1 MNRNFIRDLRAE
13 APAMLTLAWPLV
25 LAEIGWMTM
34 GIVDTIMVGHMPNSA
49 EAIGG
54 TSLGGVMFYTIG
66 IFGGSLL
73 FSLDTKVSQAFGAG
87 DLLDANHS
95 LLNALYLIVPLT
107 PALMSVLWLAGRL
120 LPLMHIN
127 PNVQAQALPFLNA
140 MNWGTLPLLLYFAF
154 RRYLQAVNLVKPVTF
169 ALISAN
175 LVNLFGDWVLIYGRL
190 GFRAYGVVGSGW
202 STFVARVYMAAVLFA
217 TILWQHRQQER
228 ELFAGP
234 LRPDLERIRELLRIG
249 LPAATQ
255 VFFEIGVFSAATA
268 LIAKL
273 DAASLAAHQIA
284 LTAASATYMVP
295 LGISSAAA
303 VRVGQCIGARDP
315 VRAGRAGWA
324 AIVLGA
330 GFMASAAIVFVLMPR
345 VIIRLFS
352 PDPNVMRIGVPL
364 FFVAAAFQL
373 FDGLQT
379 VATGALRGAG
389 ETRIPMMSSFVAYWA
404 VGLPLGY
411 YFGFPRGM
419 GAFGVW
425 LGLALSL
432 LILGSALV
440 VAWRMT
446 VRTLVQQAN
455 PMAAHSQAS

>member
-1 MNRNFIRDLRAE
+1 
-13 APAMLTLAWPLV
+13 MLTLAWPLV
-25 LAEIGWMTM
+25 LAEIGWMAM

-87 DLLDANHS
+87 DLTDANHS

-175 LVNLFGDWVLIYGRL
+175 LVNLFGDWVLIYGHL
-190 GFRAYGVVGSGW
+190 GFRAYGVIGSGW
-202 STFVARVYMAAVLFA
+202 STFVARAYMAAVLLA
-217 TILWQHRQQER
+217 TILWQHRQQKR

-284 LTAASATYMVP
+284 LTAASASYMVP

-303 VRVGQCIGARDP
+303 VRVGQCIGARDS

-324 AIVLGA
+324 AMMLGTT
-330 GFMASAAIVFVLMPR
+330 FMASAAVVFVLMPK

-404 VGLPLGY
+404 IGLPLGY
-411 YFGFPRGM
+411 YLGFPRNM

-455 PMAAHSQAS
+455 PMAAHSHVS

>member
-1 MNRNFIRDLRAE
+1 M
-13 APAMLTLAWPLV
+13 PAMLTLAWPLV
-25 LAEIGWMTM
+25 LAEIGWMAM
-34 GIVDTIMVGHMPNSA
+34 AIVDTIMVGHMPNSA

-54 TSLGGVMFYTIG
+54 VSLGGVMFYTVG

-73 FSLDTKVSQAFGAG
+73 LSLDTKVSQAFGAG
-87 DLLDANHS
+87 DLVDANHS

-107 PALMSVLWLAGRL
+107 PALMSLLWLAGRL

-127 PNVQAQALPFLNA
+127 PDVQAQALPFLNA

-154 RRYLQAVNLVKPVTF
+154 RRYLQGVNLVKPVTF

-175 LVNLFGDWVLIYGRL
+175 LVNLFGDWVLIYGHL

-217 TILWQHRQQER
+217 TILWQHRKQR
-228 ELFAGP
+228 VELFPAP
-234 LRPDLERIRELLRIG
+234 RRPDLERIRELLRIG
-249 LPAATQ
+249 LPAAGQ

-284 LTAASATYMVP
+284 LTCASATYMVP

-303 VRVGQCIGARDP
+303 VRVGQAIGAGHP

-324 AIVLGA
+324 AILLGA
-330 GFMASAAIVFVLMPR
+330 SFMASAAVVFVLMPGP
-345 VIIRLFS
+345 VIRLFS
-352 PDPNVMRIGVPL
+352 PDPQVMRIGVPL

-379 VATGALRGAG
+379 VATGALRGVG
-389 ETRIPMMSSFVAYWA
+389 ETRIPMISSFVAYWA
-404 VGLPLGY
+404 AGLPLGY
-411 YFGFPRGM
+411 YFAFSRGL
-419 GAFGVW
+419 GALGVW

-446 VRTLVQQAN
+446 VRRLLTQSDLVTVA
-455 PMAAHSQAS
+455 PT